1 MIKYKI
7 ASVDSVIIYFAD
19 SISKKNATLVQSNY
33 ILLKNLNHDGIIDII
48 PSYTSILLHYDL
60 KYFTNDLIIEFLKQ
74 NLLFETDVIKEEG
87 RLIEIP
93 IYYNTEVG
101 FDLERISRLSKL
113 DIKEIIRIHSS
124 TVYSVY
130 TIGFLPGFAYLG
142 EVDKRIATPRL
153 KSPRSSIPKGSLGIA
168 DNQSAVYPV
177 ASPGGWNIIGRTY
190 LDMFDKNLDGFS
202 YLSVGD
208 RVKFKAID
216 KSEFLENGGVA

>member
-7 ASVDSVIIYFAD
+7 ASADSIIIYFAE
-19 SISKKNATLVQSNY
+19 SISKKNATIVQNNY
-33 ILLKNLNHDGIIDII
+33 ILLKNLNHDGIIDIT

-74 NLLFETDVIKEEG
+74 NLSLEIDIEKEEG

-93 IYYNTEVG
+93 IYYDTEIG

-113 DIKEIIRIHSS
+113 DITEIIRIHSS

-142 EVDKRIATPRL
+142 EVDKKIATPRL
-153 KSPRSSIPKGSLGIA
+153 ETPRTKIPKGSLGIA

-208 RVKFKAID
+208 RVKFKPID
-216 KSEFLENGGVA
+216 RNEFIKNGGVI

>member
-1 MIKYKI
+1 LIKYKI

>member
-7 ASVDSVIIYFAD
+7 ASADSIIIYFAD
-19 SISKKNATLVQSNY
+19 SISKKNATIVQGNY

-60 KYFTNDLIIEFLKQ
+60 KYFTNDLIVEFLKQ
-74 NLLFETDVIKEEG
+74 NLSLEIDIEKEEG

-93 IYYNTEVG
+93 IYYDIEVG

-113 DIKEIIRIHSS
+113 NITEIIRIHSS

-142 EVDKRIATPRL
+142 EVDKKIATPRL
-153 KSPRSSIPKGSLGIA
+153 ETPRTKIPKGSLGIA

-208 RVKFKAID
+208 RVKFKPID
-216 KSEFLENGGVA
+216 RNEFIKNGGVI